1 MTPEEFV
8 AMVVGRTESQKELA
22 LQRAQKGLAW
32 LRESGPLIG
41 FHVENIDQKTLQLA
55 SSCKCVIG
63 QLGGSYSLGID
74 VAAKHLGLSS
84 PAEKALWAAQHGFL
98 AEISVYY
105 SLAEWPVT
113 LEIPPLAFTR
123 NEVQYRHLD
132 AAWRQVL
139 AEDGV
144 LHQTTI

>member
-8 AMVVGRTESQKELA
+8 AMVVGRVESPEEMA

-41 FHVENIDQKTLQLA
+41 FHVENIDQETLRLS
-55 SSCKCVIG
+55 SSCRCVMG

-84 PAEKALWAAQHGFL
+84 RTEKTLWAAQHGFL
-98 AEISVYY
+98 AD
-105 SLAEWPVT
+105 WPVILLADWPVI
-113 LEIPPLAFTR
+113 LEIPSRAFESS
-123 NEVQYRHLD
+123 EVKYCHLD

-139 AEDGV
+139 AEDRA
-144 LHQTTI
+144 LHQGAA